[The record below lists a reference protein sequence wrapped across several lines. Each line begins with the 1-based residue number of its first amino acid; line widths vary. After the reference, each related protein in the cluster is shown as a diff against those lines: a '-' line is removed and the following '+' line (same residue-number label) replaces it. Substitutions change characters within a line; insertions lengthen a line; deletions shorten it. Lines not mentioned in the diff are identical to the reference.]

1 MEEKGLIDIN
11 RKQFRLS
18 EILILILITL
28 IIGFILGL
36 SVFKVMYDRDTDDN
50 QDKFL
55 SKFVDNYNYITS
67 NYYGDLDKNKMI
79 DSAIEGMLESIDDP
93 YTTFF
98 NDGDSNS
105 FNATLDGSF
114 QGIGVE
120 VVNDSDNNIVIY
132 NVIDDSP
139 ASRSGLKPADIIKSI
154 DGKSLENVST
164 SDFVKMVKEG
174 TSSTIELVVLRNNA
188 EIKVNVNKELV
199 TIKSVK
205 SDIFEREGKKIGYIY
220 MSIFAN
226 NTFSQFKDELNKL
239 EKSGIDSL
247 IIDVRS
253 NTGGHLTTVENILGL
268 FLDSSHVIYQTE
280 DNNGVV
286 KAYSRGSETKKYK
299 IVVLT
304 NEASASASEILA
316 AALKDEYGAKIVG
329 KHTYGKGTVQELK
342 NLSDGVQY
350 KFTTKK
356 WLTPHGEWING
367 TGVQVDIDVD
377 FNKDYYDNPVADND
391 SQLQAA
397 IQALL

>member
-55 SKFVDNYNYITS
+55 SKFIDNYNYITS

-98 NDGDSNS
+98 DDGDSNS